1 MTSQA
6 SAYQLTRSPWRVS
19 SENPV
24 RYHDRLDYER
34 CAALHNELL
43 ELGWTGAG
51 KSLDDLETSTWFDI
65 WGQEAD
71 NCRDNL
77 SDDLIAFLERA
88 QMPRAGEEHSLFFY
102 VYGLAHPKRLWDTF
116 EWRFEEPEKHRYL
129 TLFLA
134 NLGPSHPDGL
144 AFDQKTNKAI
154 MQMSIHDA
162 SITLNGRTP
171 WLPLEV
177 ILSAWLDMV
186 DVGKVRAVDDSVE
199 ANEKFDPWICCHWN
213 QGMVQETVKAFNA
226 LLDSIESRMEDQ
238 GFVVTD
244 SKPPLLPDATLE
256 AAGIPNGFARSFFT
270 QSRRPGFRYIAP
282 DISIP
287 SPGSFLQQ
295 PFSSIMHDEQD
306 EDPDE
311 DELIIEPILL
321 FASSSHVSLVNEEDK
336 YHPFPWPYNQLL
348 SFPAGLY
355 LTDSERSAGHEFEDG
370 VKFVLPF
377 GVGGKGFARTSD
389 GLHIG
394 DPRDEQDAR
403 CEDRLADLYQQGWN
417 PFIEMHEVRLV
428 KVLESWKEMVE
439 RGDWK
444 VGPEGVEGSIDAFK
458 EAETPEGWEK
468 FVVPMGW

>member
-1 MTSQA
+1 
-6 SAYQLTRSPWRVS
+6 
-19 SENPV
+19 
-24 RYHDRLDYER
+24 
-34 CAALHNELL
+34 
-43 ELGWTGAG
+43 
-51 KSLDDLETSTWFDI
+51 
-65 WGQEAD
+65 
-71 NCRDNL
+71 
-77 SDDLIAFLERA
+77 LIAFLERA

-116 EWRFEEPEKHRYL
+116 EWRFEEPDKHRYV

-270 QSRRPGFRYIAP
+270 QPRRPGFRYIAP

-321 FASSSHVSLVNEEDK
+321 FASSSHVSLANEEDK

-370 VKFVLPF
+370 VKFVLPY

-389 GLHIG
+389 GLHIDLRIFISKAG
-394 DPRDEQDAR
+394 ILLSR
-403 CEDRLADLYQQGWN
+403 CTREATGKSAQRGLRAALMLSKRLK
-417 PFIEMHEVRLV
+417 HR
-428 KVLESWKEMVE
+428 
-439 RGDWK
+439 K
-444 VGPEGVEGSIDAFK
+444 VGRGLLRSRPMPYHNQSLSRSTGTPQSIN
-458 EAETPEGWEK
+458 
-468 FVVPMGW
+468 VLIQHRSLSLL